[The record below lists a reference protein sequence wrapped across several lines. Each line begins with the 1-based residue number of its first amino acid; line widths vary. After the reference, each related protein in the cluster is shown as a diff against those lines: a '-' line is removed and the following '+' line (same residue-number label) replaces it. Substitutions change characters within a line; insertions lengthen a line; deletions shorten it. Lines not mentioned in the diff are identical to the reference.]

1 MIRKQGIGLNSTFL
15 FCQSVTAGPNLLAC
29 VPWLKDLCPYVPH
42 WSPQPSHS
50 SEFSSYEAK
59 PPVSESSLCRHL
71 KITVAANVSVLAAT
85 SQVIIIKDTPHLK
98 HTLIMLY
105 MDFEAVMGN
114 SHPPSAIDW
123 LSTFIVL
130 GQIVVSVCCMAHFWL
145 AFTGNGNK
153 KSKNKSG
160 RQSAAML
167 SWLTHQTKQSL
178 ICVSAT

>member
-1 MIRKQGIGLNSTFL
+1 MYHTDRPSHPIPVNSPAMRQNL
-15 FCQSVTAGPNLLAC
+15 QCQNPAC
-29 VPWLKDLCPYVPH
+29 VDIYRLLLPLMYLCLLP
-42 WSPQPSHS
+42 
-50 SEFSSYEAK
+50 
-59 PPVSESSLCRHL
+59 
-71 KITVAANVSVLAAT
+71 
-85 SQVIIIKDTPHLK
+85 QVIIIKDTPHLK
-98 HTLIMLY
+98 HALIMLY